1 MLFGYIK
8 LLFGWLNLIL
18 ITILVRINETWR
30 ELHWKFISWFIHW
43 LTSLTKYG
51 WSLKLIYRG
60 RLLVRDWSSTG
71 LNKICWK
78 IREGRKKTVVRK
90 EYQVSLIIMYE
101 MLCTILYEN
110 QLSSEPFPSMQTMR
124 QSESQS
130 FEREQ
135 SYPMVSSLQA
145 EPGTKRL
152 SIDSPWHGKAFL
164 LAIRNCYRRPIS
176 VKDWLVGRTLCSLK
190 ALFSLPSSDI
200 NTGDPGE
207 FEQRNRR
214 INMNKKAGYFG
225 GNYCFQRF
233 MHAQ

>member
-60 RLLVRDWSSTG
+60 RLLFRYWSSTG

-90 EYQVSLIIMYE
+90 EYQVPLIIMYE

-110 QLSSEPFPSMQTMR
+110 QLSSQWTISLYANNASIRKSKLRKRAVISDGIVSASWTRNKEAFYR
-124 QSESQS
+124 QPLTRKGFFACDKELLPKADIGKGLTSGPNTLFLESL
-130 FEREQ
+130 
-135 SYPMVSSLQA
+135 V
-145 EPGTKRL
+145 
-152 SIDSPWHGKAFL
+152 
-164 LAIRNCYRRPIS
+164 LAP
-176 VKDWLVGRTLCSLK
+176 VVG
-190 ALFSLPSSDI
+190 
-200 NTGDPGE
+200 
-207 FEQRNRR
+207 
-214 INMNKKAGYFG
+214 Y
-225 GNYCFQRF
+225 
-233 MHAQ
+233 